1 MLRNLTVQR
10 VVQERNIS
18 CLVHFTR
25 LSNLNNILTKGL
37 RSRKDLEKEECCSFS
52 DSLRLD
58 GHTECISLSV
68 SFPNY
73 KMFYSLRCDNLE
85 EKWVVLLLQPSIL
98 WEKNCAFYRTNA
110 ANMMYRSIDID
121 NRKRVGSF
129 LEMFEEQERTFVNN
143 NNEVISAKVRE
154 YFELPD
160 KYTTDP
166 QAEVLCCEPIEVGYI
181 AKIFF
186 KTDSD
191 KQSISIPNSICAK
204 AEPLAFRCRYD
215 YLAWK

>member
-1 MLRNLTVQR
+1 MLGNLTVQR

-25 LSNLNNILTKGL
+25 LSNLNKILTEGL
-37 RSRKDLEKEECCSFS
+37 RPRKDLEKEECCFFS

-58 GHTECISLSV
+58 GHPECIALSV

-73 KMFYSLRCDNLE
+73 RMLYSLRCANPE
-85 EKWVVLLLQPSIL
+85 EKWVFLLLQPSIL
-98 WEKNCAFYRTNA
+98 WEKSCAFYRTNA
-110 ANMMYRSIDID
+110 ANRIYSSIDID
-121 NRKRVGSF
+121 NRKGVRSF
-129 LEMFEEQERTFVNN
+129 LEMFEEQEKTFVA

-154 YFELPD
+154 YFKFPNR
-160 KYTTDP
+160 YTTDP

-181 AKIFF
+181 VKIFF

-191 KQSISIPNSICAK
+191 KQSINIPNDIYAK
-204 AEPLAFRCRYD
+204 TEPAAFYYRQD